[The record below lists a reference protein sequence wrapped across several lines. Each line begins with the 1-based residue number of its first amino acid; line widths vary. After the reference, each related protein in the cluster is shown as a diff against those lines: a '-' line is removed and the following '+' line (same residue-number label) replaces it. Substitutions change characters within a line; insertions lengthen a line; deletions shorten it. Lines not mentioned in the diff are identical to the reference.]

1 MSKRRSIKRISISIS
16 TTQTLS
22 GKETK
27 RIGTKVY
34 KGFKMIENNYFLENQ
49 DLQENFQSI
58 VNWKEIIDG
67 FEGDFE
73 DHKEYQKTGKESLA
87 MAPGSYE
94 DALEYYKSIL

>member
-1 MSKRRSIKRISISIS
+1 
-16 TTQTLS
+16 
-22 GKETK
+22 
-27 RIGTKVY
+27 
-34 KGFKMIENNYFLENQ
+34 MIENNYFLENQ